1 MKADHC
7 LLPLARPPMS
17 FNGRN
22 VRFLALEE
30 GTVSATYNCG
40 KSDISSPRCYF
51 QNSLKQA
58 C

>member
-1 MKADHC
+1 MKADRY
-7 LLPLARPPMS
+7 LLPLACPPMP
-17 FNGRN
+17 FNRRN
-22 VRFLALEE
+22 VCFLALEE

-40 KSDISSPRCYF
+40 KSEISSPRCHF